1 MQTACT
7 WWLWWA
13 SWHGHGHGPAAVP
26 GECCT
31 QGHLGRVTGAGAGPA
46 NGLSLSQGHLGGLC
60 HLFWSSLF
68 FFLTEMLFSSYQP
81 FIALYISKSLVDFL
95 LFLGDF
101 PKLYMQNLYF
111 FFLQSH
117 GIYYQYLHLFL
128 NMVHLIL
135 IFSITTRHSVSISVI
150 WLFEYK

>member
-7 WWLWWA
+7 WWLWRA
-13 SWHGHGHGPAAVP
+13 SWHVHGPAAVP

-31 QGHLGRVTGAGAGPA
+31 QGHLGRVTGWRRPCQGAVLEPRPPW
-46 NGLSLSQGHLGGLC
+46 
-60 HLFWSSLF
+60 WSMPPLLVKPF

-101 PKLYMQNLYF
+101 PKLYMQDLYC

-117 GIYYQYLHLFL
+117 GIYYQYLHLFP
-128 NMVHLIL
+128 NMVHLIV
-135 IFSITTRHSVSISVI
+135 IFSIITRHSVSVSVI
-150 WLFEYK
+150 WLFDYK